1 MFVFLDH
8 VCLSR
13 MLLKL
18 TTVGT
23 SDVLVGSVGGGRG
36 GRGGRGRKKGGKKG
50 VKVEHGVL
58 LGNGIFFAVHCC
70 MIILV
75 C

>member
-1 MFVFLDH
+1 MYSDVL
-8 VCLSR
+8 
-13 MLLKL
+13 LLKHVKCI
-18 TTVGT
+18 TAVGT

-58 LGNGIFFAVHCC
+58 LGSGMFLN
-70 MIILV
+70 
-75 C
+75 